1 MNISIIE
8 DSLVDSKLLINHLKK
23 FGHKTMVYD
32 TIESFSDNNT
42 PFDLLLLDVNMTP
55 MNGADYLK
63 ILRTKSKK
71 PVVLTTGLESFDPV
85 IIDCCSHS
93 NVSFLQKPITKNKLE
108 PLLNYYS
115 KQYLTLQTTF
125 LKHKVIKKL
134 PHIVNLTNKWRPP
147 SGKTSGASNGIEYR
161 KYQRLL

>member
-1 MNISIIE
+1 
-8 DSLVDSKLLINHLKK
+8 
-23 FGHKTMVYD
+23 
-32 TIESFSDNNT
+32 
-42 PFDLLLLDVNMTP
+42 P

-115 KQYLTLQTTF
+115 QHYLTLQT
-125 LKHKVIKKL
+125 KNVKKKIIEKL
-134 PHIVNLTNKWRPP
+134 PHIVNLTNNWRPP